1 MGSDRVLDDPWV
13 LVPALFAPAYIG
25 GRTAAEHW
33 DLTEQ
38 IFKDILVMT
47 AQAVRQ
53 KRQERHGALFSLK
66 HVDERKLFGTKSVWR
81 HQTRVPVSDVHRT
94 IIDMLDDP
102 AVGGGIQHVAD
113 CLAAFL
119 RRGDRD
125 DEKLIEYAVRL
136 GNGTV
141 FKRLGFLAE
150 RLPDGAVLARLCE
163 HHLSGGHAKLDPA
176 PRRAAR
182 RDQVE
187 AARAPAL
194 GNDMIEKR
202 EILAIARQTSLTP
215 HIVEKDYVLGWM
227 LAGIYGHEEL
237 AENWVFKAGTCLK
250 KCFFETYRF
259 SEDLDF
265 TLLKPEHLDADFL
278 KDVFS
283 EIGEWIYEQTGIEMP
298 ADRQEFDIYQNPRG
312 RLSCQG
318 KISYKGPISSTHDL
332 PRIKLGL
339 SVCPMSS

>member
-1 MGSDRVLDDPWV
+1 MDQSSSHLPQGRAQLVRVLSAAGDVIHVDDVVTALQLDRTAAAQRLSRWAEQGWLRRVGRGAYVAASIDTMGSDRVLDDAWV

-66 HVDERKLFGTKSVWR
+66 HIDQQKLFGTKTVWR

-102 AVGGGIQHVAD
+102 SVGGGIQHVAD
-113 CLAAFL
+113 CLAAYL

-125 DEKLIEYAVRL
+125 DEKLIEYGVRL
-136 GNGTV
+136 ANGAV

-150 RLPDGAVLARLCE
+150 RLPEGAELARDCE

-176 PRRAAR
+176 QEGPRVVTKWRLLVPQR
-182 RDQVE
+182 WV
-187 AARAPAL
+187 
-194 GNDMIEKR
+194 R
-202 EILAIARQTSLTP
+202 E
-215 HIVEKDYVLGWM
+215 
-227 LAGIYGHEEL
+227 
-237 AENWVFKAGTCLK
+237 GT
-250 KCFFETYRF
+250 T
-259 SEDLDF
+259 
-265 TLLKPEHLDADFL
+265 
-278 KDVFS
+278 
-283 EIGEWIYEQTGIEMP
+283 
-298 ADRQEFDIYQNPRG
+298 
-312 RLSCQG
+312 
-318 KISYKGPISSTHDL
+318 
-332 PRIKLGL
+332 
-339 SVCPMSS
+339 